1 MEIKNI
7 EEKEKILYLSRELNR
22 QNILIKQL
30 HQRISN
36 LIDEKKILINEINIL
51 KNEIYNISMKSEK
64 NFNNNK
70 KIYNKKESEFINA
83 IKNLKQQLYEKE
95 YGENNLNKI
104 LKKEL
109 IKAKEEINNLK
120 IINNNRDNALLLI
133 HHFFQNIKN
142 KMNLNN
148 EIHLDFIPYIF
159 DKSSFVNNLNILE
172 NEIINKISKN
182 EKKGTNKEKLKT
194 INHQNAKNKK
204 LDKNKTLKEKIE
216 KRENMLF
223 LNKLKKKEKNKINI
237 NLGTKN
243 GKSFIRT
250 PPKKRINKFSDEI
263 IISRFN
269 NTIH

>member
-64 NFNNNK
+64 NFNDNK
-70 KIYNKKESEFINA
+70 KIYDKKESEFINV

-95 YGENNLNKI
+95 YGENNLIKI

-142 KMNLNN
+142 IMNLNN

-159 DKSSFVNNLNILE
+159 DKASFVNNLNILE
-172 NEIINKISKN
+172 NEIINKISK
-182 EKKGTNKEKLKT
+182 KKI
-194 INHQNAKNKK
+194 INQNKK
-204 LDKNKTLKEKIE
+204 VDNNKTLKEKKE
-216 KRENMLF
+216 KILF
-223 LNKLKKKEKNKINI
+223 LNKLRKKDKNKINL
-237 NLGTKN
+237 NLKTKN
-243 GKSFIRT
+243 GRSFIRT
-250 PPKKRINKFSDEI
+250 PPKKRINNFQNEI
-263 IISRFN
+263 IISRLN

>member
-1 MEIKNI
+1 MEIKNL
-7 EEKEKILYLSRELNR
+7 EEKEKILYLNRELNR

-30 HQRISN
+30 HQRISA
-36 LIDEKKILINEINIL
+36 LIDEKKILMNEINIL

-64 NFNNNK
+64 NFKDNK
-70 KIYNKKESEFINA
+70 KIYDKKENELMHL

-142 KMNLNN
+142 KINLKN

-172 NEIINKISKN
+172 NEINKISKN
-182 EKKGTNKEKLKT
+182 DKKGTNKEKLKT

-204 LDKNKTLKEKIE
+204 LDKNKKLKEKIE
-216 KRENMLF
+216 KRENLLF
-223 LNKLKKKEKNKINI
+223 LNNFKKKERNKINI
-237 NLGTKN
+237 NLRTKN

-250 PPKKRINKFSDEI
+250 PPKTRINKFNDEI
-263 IISRFN
+263 IISRLN